1 MHLPYVRYHK
11 ELKMTMKLSDQA
23 VGALLMTLQKCL
35 AEQVDITDLLRD
47 WNLEEKDNEIFVI
60 NPPYIKNDNNDPIS
74 TFDPSE

>member
-1 MHLPYVRYHK
+1 
-11 ELKMTMKLSDQA
+11 MTMKLSDQA

-60 NPPYIKNDNNDPIS
+60 NPPYAKSDNNDSIS